1 MQFKKNLIFRSLFI
15 LSVLLPAILCQTLVP
30 IFSYETWE
38 GLAEKFYVSSLSFQK
53 PPQVPGDSLTNEGS
67 KRKSRVVIIKTGNKS
82 YEQFGKDIPRV
93 HYQNLLTKLA
103 ENGNPHVLSL
113 VNFPTIAKP
122 LPKNVRVKR
131 RELRLYKKQLEEDKR
146 WALSINSYRN
156 YISSGLSIHP
166 DKTKPVL
173 SEFDEKKLIPEVM
186 LTKAGNQN
194 QLVNLIDLGVL
205 ENSQYLHAAKAFGP
219 RPYFA
224 KKGSQYC
231 YYPYYNAGS
240 EALVIPSSLVWATAF
255 QTTRSIATW
264 KGVRWPRPGEP
275 RKAFKGLM
283 KLSPQH
289 CFATPALSTE
299 EFLKQREIVS
309 YELADI
315 LNWESNPRYANV
327 PLKRVIAGKVIILA
341 NDTLR
346 ASNRQGSPY
355 LDMNYRDLARSVD
368 EFINNL
374 SIRRAPLSAHSKFF
388 SWMPLVIAL
397 ILILLFFVA
406 SLSHIL
412 LFNILIFTGICVF
425 SILQLTHNREFMIPI
440 QPLTYSAVSMV
451 ACFIY
456 MTCMNT
462 YIKRRIERFSVR
474 LRARLI
480 QSIDLEDLKM
490 GVQAICAS
498 EFKVFKI
505 FFLGYDEELY
515 EAALNPERAKEYLKK
530 LLSEQPDIDKALFAP
545 PSQFS
550 DHQAFSTVMTTM
562 KKVPKK
568 DAKSFGQ
575 HTMNSKLAVSA
586 EGVRLGTVDLHLVF
600 ESFEESFI
608 PRMIN
613 ILQYELSLNWARIET
628 LSKQKLKDY
637 FTINESA
644 QRDTA
649 SKFLANVVLNKFD
662 PSKNTIENLNHAL
675 MPRTCNV
682 AMLQADIRGFERISE
697 EHGSSK
703 MMETLRLYYKN
714 VVDAAQQIAQVKLI
728 GDCIFLFIEENASP
742 RSEVSHTD
750 LAIHFAGLLV
760 RESERLNEA
769 NPNAPHLE
777 FSIAIHTGNVVVG
790 NLSSDQSIDYTVV
803 GENVNLVAKLQEISK
818 IARVHE
824 QIGMNA
830 ILLTAEA
837 QSNLRLFSMAKL
849 PVLNLEEVNVKVR
862 SFPDIKSVHFA
873 TKEVAVKVAN
883 QATVKRMINP
893 DLPLSA

>member
-1 MQFKKNLIFRSLFI
+1 MQFKKNLIFRTIFI
-15 LSVLLPAILCQTLVP
+15 LSVLLPAILCQTIVP
-30 IFSYETWE
+30 IFSFEKWE
-38 GLAEKFYVSSLSFQK
+38 GLSEKFYLYSLGFQK
-53 PPQVPGDSLTNEGS
+53 PPRVPGDALSS
-67 KRKSRVVIIKTGNKS
+67 KDDEKKSKVAVIKVGKKS
-82 YEQFGKDIPRV
+82 HERFGKEIPRTEF
-93 HYQNLLTKLA
+93 QALLTKLE

-113 VNFPTIAKP
+113 IDFEPLAKP

-146 WALSINSYRN
+146 WALTVKSYRN
-156 YISSGLSIHP
+156 FVSSGLSIHP

-173 SEFDEKKLIPEVM
+173 SEFEEQKLIPGMMIAKPGVE
-186 LTKAGNQN
+186 TQ
-194 QLVNLIDLGVL
+194 QPNLIDLSVL
-205 ENSQYLHAAKAFGP
+205 ENSQYLQASKAFGP

-224 KKGSQYC
+224 VKGSEYC
-231 YYPYYNAGS
+231 YYPYHSIANES
-240 EALVIPSSLVWATAF
+240 HVIPSSLIWATAF
-255 QTTRSIATW
+255 YGTRSFATW
-264 KGVRWPRPGEP
+264 KGARWPRPGES
-275 RKAFKGLM
+275 RKAFKGLL
-283 KLSPQH
+283 KLAPQH
-289 CFATPALSTE
+289 CFATPSIDTP

-315 LNWESNPRYANV
+315 LSWENNPEFASI
-327 PLKRVIAGKVIILA
+327 PLKRIIAGKIIILTRDHFGA
-341 NDTLR
+341 PRPSD
-346 ASNRQGSPY
+346 SPY
-355 LDMNYRDLARSVD
+355 IDMNYQELARSMD
-368 EFINNL
+368 EFLNNL
-374 SIRRAPLSAHSKFF
+374 TIRRVPLSAYSTF
-388 SWMPLVIAL
+388 SWMSLVIAL
-397 ILILLFFVA
+397 FLIPLFFVA
-406 SLSHIL
+406 SLSHIF
-412 LFNILIFTGICVF
+412 LFNILIFIGISIF

-440 QPLTYSAVSMV
+440 QPLIFSMV
-451 ACFIY
+451 STITCFIY
-456 MTCMNT
+456 MVCMNT
-462 YIKRRIERFSVR
+462 YINRRLDRFGAR
-474 LRARLI
+474 LRAKLS
-480 QSIDLEDLKM
+480 QALDLEDLKM
-490 GVQAICAS
+490 GAQTVCAS
-498 EFKVFKI
+498 EYKVFKI
-505 FFLGYDEELY
+505 FFLGFDADLY
-515 EAALNPERAKEYLKK
+515 EAASNTKFAKEYLRK
-530 LLSEQPDIDKALFAP
+530 LLAEQPDIDKALFAP

-550 DHQAFSTVMTTM
+550 GHQAFSTVMTTM
-562 KKVPKK
+562 KKLPKK
-568 DAKSFGQ
+568 DIKSFGE
-575 HTMNSKLAVSA
+575 HTMNSKLAVA
-586 EGVRLGTVDLHLVF
+586 VEGVRLGTVDLHLVY
-600 ESFEESFI
+600 EAFEEAFI

-613 ILQYELSLNWARIET
+613 ILQHELSINWNRVEN
-628 LSKQKLKDY
+628 LSKRKLKDY

-644 QRDTA
+644 QKETA
-649 SKFLANVVLNKFD
+649 GKFLANVVLNKFD
-662 PSKNTIENLNHAL
+662 PTKSMIENLNESL
-675 MPRTCNV
+675 MPRTCRV

-760 RESERLNEA
+760 RESERLNET

-837 QSNLRLFSMAKL
+837 KADLRLFSMAKL